1 MMDRRRFM
9 QVTMAGAGLTAL
21 SGMKPG
27 PALAARGV
35 AASGT
40 VGCLVDTTLCIGC
53 RKCEEAC
60 QRRNR
65 LPEPERPFNDLTLL
79 DIRRRPDDRL
89 YTVVNRYS
97 PTEVT
102 YGDVA
107 SRPSFVKFQCM
118 HCLDPACA
126 SACPVGA
133 LQKDPSGP
141 VVYRASRCIGCRYCM
156 IACPFQ
162 IPAYEYQKALAP
174 QVRKC
179 TFCFEFL
186 RDGGV
191 PACALICPQEV
202 MTFGPREDLL
212 TLARWKIRSAPGR
225 YLDHIY
231 GEKEVGGT
239 SWLYLAGRPFAEIG
253 LPVLEQAAPPRLTE
267 SIQHAVF
274 QFLGGPVALFALVG
288 GFMWFMNRKAA
299 AKKNPA
305 LLAGEHGEDA
315 KQ

>member
-1 MMDRRRFM
+1 MNKGKGMDRRRFL
-9 QVTMAGAGLTAL
+9 QSSLAGLAVGAL
-21 SGMKPG
+21 LNPS
-27 PALAARGV
+27 GV
-35 AASGT
+35 AAETGKDGGKSI
-40 VGCLVDTTLCIGC
+40 GCLVDTTLCIGC

-60 QRRNR
+60 QRRNH
-65 LPEPERPFNDLTLL
+65 LPAPERPFHDLTVLETK
-79 DIRRRPDDRL
+79 RRPDDQR
-89 YTVVNRYS
+89 YTVVNRYLPS
-97 PTEVT
+97 ELK

-107 SRPSFVKFQCM
+107 SRPAFVKFQCM
-118 HCLDPACA
+118 HCLDPACV

-141 VVYRASRCIGCRYCM
+141 VIYTASRCIGCRYCM

-191 PACALICPQEV
+191 PACAQVCPQEV
-202 MTFGPREDLL
+202 MTFGPRDDLL
-212 TLARWKIRSAPGR
+212 TMARWKLRSAPGR
-225 YLDHIY
+225 YVNHIY

-239 SWLYLAGRPFAEIG
+239 SWLYLGGRPFGEIG
-253 LPVLEQAAPPRLTE
+253 LPVLDESAPPRLTE

-274 QFLGGPVALFALVG
+274 QFFAGPVALFALVG
-288 GFMWFMNRKAA
+288 GGMWFMKRKER
-299 AKKNPA
+299 
-305 LLAGEHGEDA
+305 LARHPEED
-315 KQ
+315 KP